1 MPKFAAR
8 FFRDG
13 IRSKDIYMNKVR
25 EILKIGVPIML
36 GQACVIIL
44 AFADNIMIGWH
55 SVNELAASSFVNN
68 VMNFFILTEL
78 GFASGMTPI
87 IGAFHGNGNVKGVGT
102 TVRNGLLVNGIIGL
116 IGLVLLAVIYLFID
130 SFGQEPELLPLIR
143 PYFVIV
149 GISIIFALGFNVL
162 KQFTDGICKPVVSML
177 FLMGGNVLNIFG
189 NWVLI
194 YGKLGCP
201 ELGLMGA
208 GLSTLISRILMLLCF
223 VLYIFK
229 SEQFKA
235 YAQAIKE
242 ALFSRVKMRHIFN
255 MGYPVAIQMGLEAS
269 TFSFSAIMVGWISVT
284 ALAAHQVAITISQ
297 LFFLMMQGL
306 SFALSILVSN
316 CYGKKDYAGIHAY
329 VKRGILMI
337 FGTSLSLSILLYI
350 FRYPAVGMFTD
361 SPEVAEIAVVL
372 FYVLFAYQIGDGIQ
386 LCFANV
392 LRGLQDVKPI
402 MYAAFVSYYLIAIP
416 VAYVLGFKVG
426 LGAVGVW
433 LGFPIGLTLAGLFF
447 YARYRSDMRRLTAE

>member
-1 MPKFAAR
+1 
-8 FFRDG
+8 
-13 IRSKDIYMNKVR
+13 
-25 EILKIGVPIML
+25 ML

-116 IGLVLLAVIYLFID
+116 IGLILLAVIYLFID

-229 SEQFKA
+229 SEQFKV

-316 CYGKKDYAGIHAY
+316 CYGIKDYAGIHAY

-416 VAYVLGFKVG
+416 VAYVLGFKAG

>member
-1 MPKFAAR
+1 M
-8 FFRDG
+8 
-13 IRSKDIYMNKVR
+13 YMNKVR

-316 CYGKKDYAGIHAY
+316 CYGIKDYAGIHAY
-329 VKRGILMI
+329 VKRGILMF

-350 FRYPAVGMFTD
+350 FRYPAVGLFTD

-416 VAYVLGFKVG
+416 VAYVLGFKAG

>member
-1 MPKFAAR
+1 M
-8 FFRDG
+8 
-13 IRSKDIYMNKVR
+13 YMNKVR

-208 GLSTLISRILMLLCF
+208 GLSTLISRILILLCF

-316 CYGKKDYAGIHAY
+316 CYGIKDYAGIHAY

-350 FRYPAVGMFTD
+350 FRYPAVCMFTD

-416 VAYVLGFKVG
+416 VAYVLGFKAG

>member
-1 MPKFAAR
+1 M
-8 FFRDG
+8 
-13 IRSKDIYMNKVR
+13 YMNKVR

-284 ALAAHQVAITISQ
+284 ALVAHQVAITISQ

-316 CYGKKDYAGIHAY
+316 CYGIKDYAGIHAY

-416 VAYVLGFKVG
+416 VAYVLGFKAG

>member
-1 MPKFAAR
+1 
-8 FFRDG
+8 
-13 IRSKDIYMNKVR
+13 
-25 EILKIGVPIML
+25 ML

-87 IGAFHGNGNVKGVGT
+87 LGAFHGNGNVKGVGT

-316 CYGKKDYAGIHAY
+316 CYGIKDYAGIHAY

-416 VAYVLGFKVG
+416 VAYVLGFKAG

>member
-1 MPKFAAR
+1 
-8 FFRDG
+8 
-13 IRSKDIYMNKVR
+13 
-25 EILKIGVPIML
+25 ML

-87 IGAFHGNGNVKGVGT
+87 IGAFHGNGNVKGVGS

-361 SPEVAEIAVVL
+361 SPEVAEIAVLL

-416 VAYVLGFKVG
+416 VAYVLGFKAG

>member
-1 MPKFAAR
+1 M
-8 FFRDG
+8 
-13 IRSKDIYMNKVR
+13 YMNKVR

-116 IGLVLLAVIYLFID
+116 IGLVLLAIIYLFID

-316 CYGKKDYAGIHAY
+316 CYGIKDYAGIHAY

-416 VAYVLGFKVG
+416 VAYVLGFKAG

>member
-1 MPKFAAR
+1 
-8 FFRDG
+8 
-13 IRSKDIYMNKVR
+13 MNKVR

-229 SEQFKA
+229 SEQFKV

-416 VAYVLGFKVG
+416 VAYVLGFKAG

>member
-1 MPKFAAR
+1 
-8 FFRDG
+8 
-13 IRSKDIYMNKVR
+13 
-25 EILKIGVPIML
+25 ML

-116 IGLVLLAVIYLFID
+116 IGLILLAVIYLFID

-229 SEQFKA
+229 SEQFKV

-416 VAYVLGFKVG
+416 VAYVLGFKAG

>member
-1 MPKFAAR
+1 M
-8 FFRDG
+8 
-13 IRSKDIYMNKVR
+13 YMNKVR

-143 PYFVIV
+143 PYSVIV

-162 KQFTDGICKPVVSML
+162 KQFTDGLCKPVVSML

-316 CYGKKDYAGIHAY
+316 CYGIKDYAGIHAY

-416 VAYVLGFKVG
+416 VAYVLGFKAG

>member
-1 MPKFAAR
+1 
-8 FFRDG
+8 
-13 IRSKDIYMNKVR
+13 
-25 EILKIGVPIML
+25 ML

-130 SFGQEPELLPLIR
+130 SFGQEPELLPLMR

-149 GISIIFALGFNVL
+149 AISIIFALGFNVL

-316 CYGKKDYAGIHAY
+316 CYGIKDYAGIHAY

-350 FRYPAVGMFTD
+350 FRYSAVGMFTD

-416 VAYVLGFKVG
+416 VAYVLGFKAG

>member
-1 MPKFAAR
+1 
-8 FFRDG
+8 
-13 IRSKDIYMNKVR
+13 
-25 EILKIGVPIML
+25 ML

-316 CYGKKDYAGIHAY
+316 CYGIKDYAGIHAY

-416 VAYVLGFKVG
+416 VAYVLGFKAG

>member
-1 MPKFAAR
+1 
-8 FFRDG
+8 
-13 IRSKDIYMNKVR
+13 
-25 EILKIGVPIML
+25 ML

-116 IGLVLLAVIYLFID
+116 IGLALLAVIYLFID

-316 CYGKKDYAGIHAY
+316 CYGTKDYAGIHAY

-416 VAYVLGFKVG
+416 VAYVLGFKAG

>member
-13 IRSKDIYMNKVR
+13 IRSKKMYMNKVR

-316 CYGKKDYAGIHAY
+316 CYGIKDYAGIHAY

-416 VAYVLGFKVG
+416 VAYVLGFKAG

-447 YARYRSDMRRLTAE
+447 YVRYRSDMRRLTAE

>member
-1 MPKFAAR
+1 M
-8 FFRDG
+8 
-13 IRSKDIYMNKVR
+13 YMNKVR

-130 SFGQEPELLPLIR
+130 SFGQEPELMPLIR

-316 CYGKKDYAGIHAY
+316 CYGIKDYAGIHAY

-416 VAYVLGFKVG
+416 VAYVLGFKAG

>member
-1 MPKFAAR
+1 M
-8 FFRDG
+8 
-13 IRSKDIYMNKVR
+13 YMNKVR

-316 CYGKKDYAGIHAY
+316 CYGIKDYAGIHAY

-350 FRYPAVGMFTD
+350 FRYSAVGMFTD

-416 VAYVLGFKVG
+416 VAYVLGFKAG

>member
-1 MPKFAAR
+1 
-8 FFRDG
+8 
-13 IRSKDIYMNKVR
+13 
-25 EILKIGVPIML
+25 ML

-316 CYGKKDYAGIHAY
+316 CYGIKDYAGIHAY

-402 MYAAFVSYYLIAIP
+402 MYAAFVSYYLMAIP
-416 VAYVLGFKVG
+416 VAYVLGFKAG

>member
-1 MPKFAAR
+1 M
-8 FFRDG
+8 
-13 IRSKDIYMNKVR
+13 YMNKVR

-68 VMNFFILTEL
+68 LMNFFILTEL

-316 CYGKKDYAGIHAY
+316 CYGIKDYAGIHAY

-416 VAYVLGFKVG
+416 VAYVLGFKAG

>member
-13 IRSKDIYMNKVR
+13 IRSKNMYMNKVR

-316 CYGKKDYAGIHAY
+316 CYGIKDYAGIHAY

-416 VAYVLGFKVG
+416 VAYVLGFKAG

>member
-1 MPKFAAR
+1 
-8 FFRDG
+8 
-13 IRSKDIYMNKVR
+13 
-25 EILKIGVPIML
+25 ML

-87 IGAFHGNGNVKGVGT
+87 IGAFHGNGNVKGVGP

-316 CYGKKDYAGIHAY
+316 CYGIKDYAGIHAY

-416 VAYVLGFKVG
+416 VAYVLGFKAG

>member
-1 MPKFAAR
+1 M
-8 FFRDG
+8 
-13 IRSKDIYMNKVR
+13 YMNKVR

-208 GLSTLISRILMLLCF
+208 GLSTLISRILILLCF

-316 CYGKKDYAGIHAY
+316 CYGIKDYAGIHAY

-416 VAYVLGFKVG
+416 VAYVLGFKAG

>member
-1 MPKFAAR
+1 M
-8 FFRDG
+8 
-13 IRSKDIYMNKVR
+13 YMNKVR

-316 CYGKKDYAGIHAY
+316 CYGTKDYAGIHAY

-416 VAYVLGFKVG
+416 VAYVLGFKAG

>member
-1 MPKFAAR
+1 
-8 FFRDG
+8 
-13 IRSKDIYMNKVR
+13 
-25 EILKIGVPIML
+25 ML

-102 TVRNGLLVNGIIGL
+102 TVKNGLLVNGIIGL

-316 CYGKKDYAGIHAY
+316 CYGIKDYAGIHAY

-416 VAYVLGFKVG
+416 VAYVLGFKAG

>member
-1 MPKFAAR
+1 
-8 FFRDG
+8 
-13 IRSKDIYMNKVR
+13 
-25 EILKIGVPIML
+25 ML

-78 GFASGMTPI
+78 GFASGVTPI

-316 CYGKKDYAGIHAY
+316 CYGIKDYAGIHAY

-416 VAYVLGFKVG
+416 VAYVLGFKAG

>member
-1 MPKFAAR
+1 
-8 FFRDG
+8 
-13 IRSKDIYMNKVR
+13 MNKVR

-177 FLMGGNVLNIFG
+177 FLMGGNMLNIFG

-242 ALFSRVKMRHIFN
+242 ALFSRVNMRHIFN

-316 CYGKKDYAGIHAY
+316 CYGIKDYAGIHAY

-416 VAYVLGFKVG
+416 VAYVLGFKAG

>member
-1 MPKFAAR
+1 
-8 FFRDG
+8 
-13 IRSKDIYMNKVR
+13 
-25 EILKIGVPIML
+25 ML

-102 TVRNGLLVNGIIGL
+102 TIRNGLLVNGIIGL

-316 CYGKKDYAGIHAY
+316 CYGIKDYAGIHAY

-416 VAYVLGFKVG
+416 VAYVLGFKAG

>member
-1 MPKFAAR
+1 
-8 FFRDG
+8 
-13 IRSKDIYMNKVR
+13 
-25 EILKIGVPIML
+25 ML

-116 IGLVLLAVIYLFID
+116 IGLILLAVIYLFID

-229 SEQFKA
+229 SEQFKV
-235 YAQAIKE
+235 YSQAIKE

-416 VAYVLGFKVG
+416 VAYILGFKAG

>member
-1 MPKFAAR
+1 
-8 FFRDG
+8 
-13 IRSKDIYMNKVR
+13 
-25 EILKIGVPIML
+25 ML

-116 IGLVLLAVIYLFID
+116 ISLVLLAVIYLFID

-316 CYGKKDYAGIHAY
+316 CYGIKDYAGIHAY

-416 VAYVLGFKVG
+416 VAYVLGFKAG

>member
-1 MPKFAAR
+1 
-8 FFRDG
+8 
-13 IRSKDIYMNKVR
+13 
-25 EILKIGVPIML
+25 ML

-316 CYGKKDYAGIHAY
+316 CYGIKDYAGIHAY

-416 VAYVLGFKVG
+416 VAYVLGFKGG

>member
-1 MPKFAAR
+1 M
-8 FFRDG
+8 
-13 IRSKDIYMNKVR
+13 YMNKVR

-130 SFGQEPELLPLIR
+130 SFGQEPDLLPLIR

-316 CYGKKDYAGIHAY
+316 CYGIKDYAGIHAY

-416 VAYVLGFKVG
+416 VAYVLGFKAG

>member
-13 IRSKDIYMNKVR
+13 IRSKNIYMNKVR

-229 SEQFKA
+229 SEQFKV

-316 CYGKKDYAGIHAY
+316 CYGIKDYAGIHAY

-416 VAYVLGFKVG
+416 VAYVLGFKAG

>member
-1 MPKFAAR
+1 M
-8 FFRDG
+8 
-13 IRSKDIYMNKVR
+13 YMNKVR

-242 ALFSRVKMRHIFN
+242 ALFSCVKMRHIFN

-316 CYGKKDYAGIHAY
+316 CYGIKDYAGIHAY

-416 VAYVLGFKVG
+416 VAYVLGFKAG

>member
-13 IRSKDIYMNKVR
+13 IRSKNIYMNKVR

-116 IGLVLLAVIYLFID
+116 IGLILLAVIYLFID

-416 VAYVLGFKVG
+416 VAYVLGFKAG